1 MLEIGWNNFRAAP
14 PAKPSCK
21 SPHTRYSSTS
31 SSPLVEEDVHEPCS
45 AEASQNAHTGIQLEN
60 STFLAILL
68 NSRVTALHNAN
79 VLDMENGDKKPE
91 EAYRGVVCHCVG
103 GMIGSTL
110 QIGLQRGCLACG
122 GSERAFLP
130 GSERKLFL

>member
-60 STFLAILL
+60 STFLARILSGQSHQIHNAYDLDILL
-68 NSRVTALHNAN
+68 NCRRTHRHTVNPKYPTFSHALCYSSR
-79 VLDMENGDKKPE
+79 
-91 EAYRGVVCHCVG
+91 
-103 GMIGSTL
+103 
-110 QIGLQRGCLACG
+110 
-122 GSERAFLP
+122 
-130 GSERKLFL
+130 